1 MNPVFSGKSL
11 RISGRLHPTSLAI
24 ESGALVCL
32 VGPNGSG
39 KTSLLHAIAGIGA
52 AEGEARIDGL
62 DPARVAPEERKRLL
76 SFLPASR
83 EIAWPLI
90 ARDLIVLG
98 MPASAAD
105 NALGETVAALA
116 LEPLLERRIDQL
128 STGERSRVLIARAL
142 VARPR
147 LVLLDEPAA
156 NLDPQWQIRLMHW
169 LKQLAAEGQVIVAA
183 MHDLDL
189 AGRHA
194 DRLVLMD
201 QGRIAAEGDPARI
214 FSGGESARIFGVE
227 PDGRGW
233 RLADRFSPPV
243 DPRSSR

>member
-1 MNPVFSGKSL
+1 MTPAFSGTQL
-11 RISGRLHPTSLAI
+11 RIAARLQPSNLEFQAGT
-24 ESGALVCL
+24 LVCL
-32 VGPNGSG
+32 IGPNGGG
-39 KTSLLHAIAGIGA
+39 KTSLLHAMAGIGS
-52 AEGEARIDGL
+52 AEGKVRIDGF
-62 DPARVAPEERKRLL
+62 DPAHVAPEERKRLI

-83 EIAWPLI
+83 EITWPLI
-90 ARDLIVLG
+90 ARDLIALG
-98 MPASAAD
+98 LPGSAAGD
-105 NALGETVAALA
+105 ALAETVEALA
-116 LEPLLERRIDQL
+116 LMPLLDRRIDRL

-142 VARPR
+142 VARSR
-147 LVLLDEPAA
+147 LILLDEPAA

-169 LKQLAAEGQVIVAA
+169 LKHLAAQGQVIVAA

-194 DRLVLMD
+194 DRLILMD

-214 FSGGESARIFGVE
+214 FSGDEIARIFGVE